1 MTPSKLK
8 RAYQEADP
16 EGHYFERATMRFFGD
31 SMANYGV
38 RSAGEY
44 WELFRKRPVNGGLS
58 DSHYFHKATLR
69 TTSDPGKNPVGEPL
83 PPPPVASIHEFN
95 GTIGCYLSGAGSVY
109 LHPVEAGKLGR
120 ALVAAA
126 KAMKAGKGFSGVD
139 ISKLS

>member
-16 EGHYFERATMRFFGD
+16 DGHYFDRDTLRFFGD

-44 WELFRKRPVNGGLS
+44 WELYRKRPVNGGLS
-58 DSHYFHKATLR
+58 GSHYFHRATLR
-69 TTSDPGKNPVGEPL
+69 ATSDPDKDPVGEPL
-83 PPPPVASIHEFN
+83 PPPVASIHEFD
-95 GTIGCYLSGAGSVY
+95 GKVACHLSGAGGVY

-120 ALVAAA
+120 ALVAAS
-126 KAMKAGKGFSGVD
+126 KAMKAGKGFAGVD
-139 ISKLS
+139 VPKLS